1 MKNFG
6 QIFESILN
14 EERLYSFKDNEQ
26 RTLSMINNAIEHTF
40 SKESICF
47 KLLGNS
53 LRDFICKNEGYQNGS
68 DEFFHVDERVNLV
81 ILNLSN
87 SEKKVISKEIGSLYL
102 EKITKTIRSHIEQL
116 ITDNIDDDVVALCKP
131 QLKEIKYS
139 EYNTIDEII
148 LSYEGGDILE
158 YRPILHLTFKDM
170 VYLESECT
178 VKNNMDIIEHYMG
191 EIVKY
196 TPVFGKFAKDIILAL

>member
-14 EERLYSFKDNEQ
+14 EERLYTFKDNEQ
-26 RTLSMINNAIEHTF
+26 RTLSMINNTIEHTF

-47 KLLGNS
+47 KSLGNS
-53 LRDFICKNEGYQNGS
+53 LRDFICKKEGYHDGS
-68 DEFFHVDERVNLV
+68 DEFLHVYERVNLC

-87 SEKKVISKEIGSLYL
+87 NEKKAISKEIGSLYL
-102 EKITKTIRSHIEQL
+102 EKITNTIRNHIEQL
-116 ITDNIDDDVVALCKP
+116 ITDNMDDDVVALCKP
-131 QLKEIKYS
+131 QLKEIKYG
-139 EYNTIDEII
+139 EYNTIDDIV

-158 YRPILHLTFKDM
+158 HRPILHLTFKDM

-178 VKNNMDIIEHYMG
+178 VKNNIDVIDHYMD
-191 EIVKY
+191 ELINY
-196 TPVFGKFAKDIILAL
+196 TSVFGKFAKDIIMSL